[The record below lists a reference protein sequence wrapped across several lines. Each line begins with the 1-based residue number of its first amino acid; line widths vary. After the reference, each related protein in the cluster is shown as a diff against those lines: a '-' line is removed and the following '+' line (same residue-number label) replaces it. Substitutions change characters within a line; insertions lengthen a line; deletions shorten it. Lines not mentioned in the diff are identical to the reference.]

1 MGRLQ
6 NRLQL
11 HELLVDLLGST
22 NVYFQPPAN
31 IAMKFPCIVYQR
43 NGDSPTYADNS
54 TYRNTQRYQVTHIG
68 ADPDSDMPDKIA
80 QLPLCS
86 FDRFY
91 EADNL
96 NHDVYS
102 LFF

>member
-6 NRLQL
+6 KRLLL
-11 HELLVDLLGST
+11 HEKLVSILGSS

-31 IAMKFPCIVYQR
+31 VQMKFPCIIYKR
-43 NGDSPTYADNS
+43 NGDNPQYADNGP
-54 TYRNTQRYQVTHIG
+54 YRNTQRYQVTHVDT
-68 ADPDSDMPDKIA
+68 DPDSGVPDKIA

-86 FDRFY
+86 NDRFY